1 MRRGSTLRAMRKTL
15 LALAVAVP
23 AAAALAA
30 WWWLPSREE
39 LAARLAQEAEA
50 ALGVGVRIG
59 ALDWRLLPRP
69 ALELRDIATDQQ
81 RPLELRRVL
90 VQPRLLP
97 LLAGRM
103 ELHSLELDGGTIV
116 QRSLREFSRAA
127 PKEPDRAAPALE
139 LDRLAIRD
147 LTWVSYSGVAV
158 VYAGDVEFD
167 AGLQLRQAR
176 FWRPGLE
183 PVADLRITRLAP
195 APQAATQRFGLRLRL
210 AGGSAE
216 GEATLHTA
224 ADGRLRLQGELA
236 PRGVE
241 LQQALAAFNRNS
253 PVGGKAD
260 GQTRL
265 SATGGNALALVQGLH
280 TATRFTVRPATLL
293 RFDLQRAVDTLGREH
308 QGQTRLD
315 LLEGQVDTQNTPGQ
329 GMEIRFTD
337 IRAQAGALTASGS
350 ARLHQSRL
358 QAKAAVD
365 VVDGVVGVP
374 ISVRGPLGDLQVQ
387 VSRAPAIGA
396 AAGTVVLPGIGTAI
410 GAAIGR
416 MLGGDDAPEPSQP
429 APRR

>member
-1 MRRGSTLRAMRKTL
+1 MRKTL

-23 AAAALAA
+23 AAAVLAA
-30 WWWLPSREE
+30 WWWLPSEPE
-39 LAARLAQEAEA
+39 LAARLAQQAEA
-50 ALGVGVRIG
+50 ALGVGVRVG

-69 ALELRDIATDQQ
+69 ALELRDLATDQQ
-81 RPLELRRVL
+81 RPLQLRRVL
-90 VQPRLLP
+90 LQPRLLP
-97 LLAGRM
+97 LLAGRV
-103 ELHSLELDGGTIV
+103 ELHSLELDGGTV
-116 QRSLREFSRAA
+116 DQRALRELGRGASQE
-127 PKEPDRAAPALE
+127 KDRKQKATPAIE

-147 LTWVSYSGVAV
+147 LTWVSHSGVPV
-158 VYAGDVEFD
+158 VYAGDLAFD
-167 AGLQLRQAR
+167 AGLQLREAR

-183 PVADLRITRLAP
+183 PVAELRITREAP
-195 APQAATQRFGLRLRL
+195 APDASTQRFSLRARL
-210 AGGSAE
+210 AGGSAD
-216 GEATLHTA
+216 GEATLRSA
-224 ADGRLRLQGELA
+224 ADGQLHLQGELA

-241 LQQALAAFNRNS
+241 LQQALAAFNRSS

-265 SATGGNALALVQGLH
+265 SAAGENPLALVQRLH

-293 RFDLQRAVDTLGREH
+293 RFDLERAVDTLGREH

-315 LLEGQVDTQNTPGQ
+315 LLEGQVETQNTPGQ

-350 ARLHQSRL
+350 ARLHQRRL

-365 VVDGVVGVP
+365 VVDGVVGLPMTVQ
-374 ISVRGPLGDLQVQ
+374 GPLGELQVQ
-387 VSRAPAIGA
+387 VSKAPAIGA

-416 MLGGDDAPEPSQP
+416 LLGGDEDTPEAPSP

>member
-1 MRRGSTLRAMRKTL
+1 MRKTL

-30 WWWLPSREE
+30 WWWLPSEQE
-39 LAARLAQEAEA
+39 LAARLAQEAGV
-50 ALGVGVRIG
+50 ALGVGVHVG
-59 ALDWRLLPRP
+59 ALHWRLLPRP
-69 ALELRDIATDQQ
+69 ALELRDVATDQP

-90 VQPRLLP
+90 LQPRLLP
-97 LLAGRM
+97 MLAGRV
-103 ELHSLELDGGTIV
+103 ELHSLEIDGGTVV
-116 QRSLREFSRAA
+116 QRSLRELRRGAPRA
-127 PKEPDRAAPALE
+127 PQEAAPAVA
-139 LDRLAIRD
+139 LDRLAFRD
-147 LTWVSYSGVAV
+147 LTWVSHSGVAV
-158 VYAGDVEFD
+158 AYAGDLAFD
-167 AGLQLRQAR
+167 AGLQLREAR

-183 PVADLRITRLAP
+183 PVAELRITR
-195 APQAATQRFGLRLRL
+195 QAQDGVTQRFGLRARL
-210 AGGSAE
+210 AGGSAD
-216 GEATLHTA
+216 GQATLHTA
-224 ADGRLRLQGELA
+224 ADGQLRLQGELA

-241 LQQALAAFNRNS
+241 VQQALAAFNRNS

-265 SATGGNALALVQGLH
+265 SATGENPLALAQSLH

-293 RFDLQRAVDTLGREH
+293 RFDLQRAIDTLGREH

-329 GMEIRFTD
+329 GMEIRFTG

-350 ARLHQSRL
+350 ARLHQRRL

-365 VVDGVVGVP
+365 VVDGVVGL
-374 ISVRGPLGDLQVQ
+374 PLTVQGRLGELQVQ
-387 VSRAPAIGA
+387 VSKAPAIGA

-416 MLGGDDAPEPSQP
+416 LLGGDEDAPEPPPP
-429 APRR
+429 ASRR

>member
-1 MRRGSTLRAMRKTL
+1 MRKTL

-30 WWWLPSREE
+30 WWWLPSKPE

-50 ALGVGVRIG
+50 ALGVGVRVG

-69 ALELRDIATDQQ
+69 ALELRDVATDQQ

-90 VQPRLLP
+90 LQPRLLP
-97 LLAGRM
+97 LLAGRV

-116 QRSLREFSRAA
+116 QRSLRELGRGASQE
-127 PKEPDRAAPALE
+127 KDRKQEATPAIE

-147 LTWVSYSGVAV
+147 LTWVSHSGVPV
-158 VYAGDVEFD
+158 VYAGDLDFD
-167 AGLQLRQAR
+167 AGLQLREAR

-183 PVADLRITRLAP
+183 PVAELRITREAP
-195 APQAATQRFGLRLRL
+195 APDASTQRFSLRARL
-210 AGGSAE
+210 AGGSAD
-216 GEATLHTA
+216 GEATLRSA
-224 ADGRLRLQGELA
+224 ADGQLRLQGELA

-241 LQQALAAFNRNS
+241 LQQALAAFNRSS

-265 SATGGNALALVQGLH
+265 SAVGENPLALVQRLH

-293 RFDLQRAVDTLGREH
+293 RFDLERAVDTLGREH

-315 LLEGQVDTQNTPGQ
+315 LLEGQVETQNTPGQ

-350 ARLHQSRL
+350 ARLHQRRL

-365 VVDGVVGVP
+365 VVDGVVGLPMTVQ
-374 ISVRGPLGDLQVQ
+374 GPLGDLQVQ
-387 VSRAPAIGA
+387 VSKAPAIGA
-396 AAGTVVLPGIGTAI
+396 AAGTMVLPGIGTAI

-416 MLGGDDAPEPSQP
+416 MLGGDDAPEPSRP

>member
-1 MRRGSTLRAMRKTL
+1 MRKTL

-30 WWWLPSREE
+30 WRWLPSEQQ

-69 ALELRDIATDQQ
+69 ELELRDVATAQQ

-90 VQPRLLP
+90 LQPRLLP
-97 LLAGRM
+97 LLAGRV

-116 QRSLREFSRAA
+116 QRSLREFSRGA
-127 PKEPDRAAPALE
+127 PQQKEKDKAAPAFA
-139 LDRLAIRD
+139 LDRFVLRD
-147 LTWVSYSGVAV
+147 LTWVSHGGVAV
-158 VYAGDVEFD
+158 VYAGEAVFD
-167 AGLQLRQAR
+167 GGLQLREAR

-183 PVADLRITRLAP
+183 PAADLQITRLAP
-195 APQAATQRFGLRLRL
+195 APDASTQRFGLRVRL
-210 AGGSAE
+210 AGGNAE

-224 ADGRLRLQGELA
+224 ADGQLRLQGALA

-241 LQQALAAFNRNS
+241 VQQALAAFNRNS
-253 PVGGKAD
+253 PVGGKAE

-265 SATGGNALALVQGLH
+265 SATGENALALAQTLH
-280 TATRFTVRPATLL
+280 TSTRFTVRPATLL

-396 AAGTVVLPGIGTAI
+396 AAGTVLLPGIGTAI

>member
-1 MRRGSTLRAMRKTL
+1 MRKTL

-30 WWWLPSREE
+30 WWWLPSRQE
-39 LAARLAQEAEA
+39 LAARLAQQAQT
-50 ALGVGVRIG
+50 ALGVGVRVG

-69 ALELRDIATDQQ
+69 ALELRDLATDQQ
-81 RPLELRRVL
+81 RPLQLRRVL
-90 VQPRLLP
+90 LQPRLLP
-97 LLAGRM
+97 LLAGRV

-116 QRSLREFSRAA
+116 QRSLRELGRGRPPQEKPTAT
-127 PKEPDRAAPALE
+127 PVVE

-147 LTWVSYSGVAV
+147 LTWVSHGGVAV
-158 VYAGDVEFD
+158 VYAGDLAFD
-167 AGLQLRQAR
+167 AGLQLREAR

-183 PVADLRITRLAP
+183 PLAELQITRQAP
-195 APQAATQRFGLRLRL
+195 APDASTQRFRLRARL

-216 GEATLHTA
+216 GEATLHAA
-224 ADGRLRLQGELA
+224 ADGQLRLQGELA

-241 LQQALAAFNRNS
+241 LEQALAAFNRRS

-265 SATGGNALALVQGLH
+265 SATGENPLALAQSLR

-315 LLEGQVDTQNTPGQ
+315 LLEGQVETQNRPGQ

-337 IRAQAGALTASGS
+337 IRAQAGVLTASGS
-350 ARLHQSRL
+350 ARLHERRL

-365 VVDGVVGVP
+365 VVDGVVGLPMTVQ
-374 ISVRGPLGDLQVQ
+374 GPLGELQVQ
-387 VSRAPAIGA
+387 VSKAPAIGA
-396 AAGTVVLPGIGTAI
+396 AAGTVLLPGIGTAL

-416 MLGGDDAPEPSQP
+416 LLGGEEEAPEAPSP

>member
-1 MRRGSTLRAMRKTL
+1 MRKTL

-30 WWWLPSREE
+30 WWWLPSEQE
-39 LAARLAQEAEA
+39 LAARLASEAEA

-69 ALELRDIATDQQ
+69 ALELRDIATEQQ
-81 RPLELRRVL
+81 RPLTLRRVL
-90 VQPRLLP
+90 LQPRLLP
-97 LLAGRM
+97 LLAGRV
-103 ELHSLELDGGTIV
+103 ELHSLELDGGTVV
-116 QRSLREFSRAA
+116 QRSLREFRRAA
-127 PKEPDRAAPALE
+127 PREKGRATPAVE
-139 LDRLAIRD
+139 LDRLAFRD
-147 LTWVSYSGVAV
+147 LTWVSHSGVAV
-158 VYAGDVEFD
+158 AYAGEADFD
-167 AGLQLRQAR
+167 AGLKLRQAR

-183 PVADLRITRLAP
+183 PEAELRIARLAP
-195 APQAATQRFGLRLRL
+195 APDAATQRFGLRVKL

-224 ADGRLRLQGELA
+224 ADGQLRLQGELA

-241 LQQALAAFNRNS
+241 VQQALAAFNRSS
-253 PVGGKAD
+253 PVGGRAD

-265 SATGGNALALVQGLH
+265 SATGENPLALAQGLH

-315 LLEGQVDTQNTPGQ
+315 LLEGLVETQNTPGQ

-350 ARLHQSRL
+350 ARLQRRQL

-365 VVDGVVGVP
+365 VVDGVVGLPVT
-374 ISVRGPLGDLQVQ
+374 VQGPLGDLQVQ
-387 VSRAPAIGA
+387 VSKAPAIGA

-416 MLGGDDAPEPSQP
+416 MLGGDEPPEP

>member
-1 MRRGSTLRAMRKTL
+1 MRKTL

-30 WWWLPSREE
+30 WWWLPSEQE

-50 ALGVGVRIG
+50 ALGVGVRVG

-69 ALELRDIATDQQ
+69 ALELRDLATDQQ
-81 RPLELRRVL
+81 RPLQLRRVL
-90 VQPRLLP
+90 LQPRLLP
-97 LLAGRM
+97 LLAGRV

-116 QRSLREFSRAA
+116 QRSLRELGRSRPQQKKPTAT
-127 PKEPDRAAPALE
+127 PAIE

-147 LTWVSYSGVAV
+147 ITWVSHGGVAV
-158 VYAGDVEFD
+158 VYAGDLAFD
-167 AGLQLRQAR
+167 AGLQLREAR

-183 PVADLRITRLAP
+183 PAAELQITRQAP
-195 APQAATQRFGLRLRL
+195 APDASTQRFRLRARL

-224 ADGRLRLQGELA
+224 ADGQLRLQGELA

-241 LQQALAAFNRNS
+241 LEQALAAFNRRS

-265 SATGGNALALVQGLH
+265 SAVGENPLALVQRLH

-315 LLEGQVDTQNTPGQ
+315 LLEGQVETQNTPGQ

-350 ARLHQSRL
+350 ARLHERRL

-365 VVDGVVGVP
+365 VVDGVVGLPMTVQ
-374 ISVRGPLGDLQVQ
+374 GPLGELQVQ
-387 VSRAPAIGA
+387 VSKAPAIGA

-416 MLGGDDAPEPSQP
+416 LLGGDEATPEAPSP